1 MKKTSLLLPALAL
14 FTLLALNACSNS
26 NDDNLPNTDVTGQLT
41 NSGDWKVSY
50 YWDKDKEETNN
61 FSGYSFLFKDNGVLE
76 ALKNGVTT
84 TGTWQLNSSSNK
96 LIIQIGTAKPLEDLT
111 DDWLIVEKSNTVIKL
126 KDDNDTHLE
135 ELHFS
140 VIQ

>member
-1 MKKTSLLLPALAL
+1 MPALAL

-26 NDDNLPNTDVTGQLT
+26 NYDNLPNTDVTGQLT

-76 ALKNGVTT
+76 ALKNGATT

-96 LIIQIGTAKPLEDLT
+96 LIIQIGTAKPLDDLS
-111 DDWLIVEKSNTVIKL
+111 DDWLIIEKSNTVIKL
-126 KDDNDTHLE
+126 KDDNDTQLE